1 MVHVEAIHVRYLI
14 DFLSKVYEIFQNL
27 CWNSTVP
34 NLVYPFMLLATLQ
47 CCCGWGQKIDV
58 GVGCWRHNMLV
69 TSLRLTF
76 WSPRSSIPSSL
87 SGSSISQVSSISKFC
102 HRHPKIVTNTKMSPK
117 LLWWNNPKY
126 ETEPIYTN
134 MNFGQ
139 SLSGQML
146 NLLWLKIIIYDYD
159 MIILGRI

>member
-1 MVHVEAIHVRYLI
+1 MLRPSMFGTLMISCPKFMKFFKICAEIPSCRTVYVV
-14 DFLSKVYEIFQNL
+14 LSSRI
-27 CWNSTVP
+27 S
-34 NLVYPFMLLATLQ
+34 
-47 CCCGWGQKIDV
+47 GWGQKIDV

-117 LLWWNNPKY
+117 LLWCNNPKY

-134 MNFGQ
+134 IVILRYSRGG
-139 SLSGQML
+139 LR
-146 NLLWLKIIIYDYD
+146 YDSVDRYS
-159 MIILGRI
+159 